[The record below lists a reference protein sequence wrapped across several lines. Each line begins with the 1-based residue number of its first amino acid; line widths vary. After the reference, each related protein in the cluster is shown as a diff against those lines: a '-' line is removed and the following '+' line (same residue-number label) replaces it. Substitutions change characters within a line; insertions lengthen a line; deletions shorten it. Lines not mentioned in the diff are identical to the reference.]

1 MLIIRNKSISS
12 KMVEFTVKL
21 GVNLG
26 IVLQSLSDQIAR
38 ANPQGENRLPQTGQ
52 F

>member
-1 MLIIRNKSISS
+1 MLITRNKSISF
-12 KMVEFTVKL
+12 KTVEYTVKL
-21 GVNLG
+21 RVNLG

-38 ANPQGENRLPQTGQ
+38 ENPQGENRLPQTGQ